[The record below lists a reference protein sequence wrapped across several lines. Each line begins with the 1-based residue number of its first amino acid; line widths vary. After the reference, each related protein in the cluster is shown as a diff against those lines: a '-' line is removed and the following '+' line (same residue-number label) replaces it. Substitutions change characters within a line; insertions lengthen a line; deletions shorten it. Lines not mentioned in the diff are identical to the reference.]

1 MAKIIDIA
9 NFANDA
15 YEVESKLNLPSIDFK
30 KLDVKYDGSNG
41 FQGSA
46 YFNSKTNELVVAYAG
61 TDFTS
66 IKDLKADLGIGLNLA
81 IGQTDNAKDFL
92 SRAFNNVTE
101 NLGVN
106 SNNINVTITGHS
118 LGGYLVQQ
126 VMDNPP
132 INS

>member
-66 IKDLKADLGIGLNLA
+66 SA
-81 IGQTDNAKDFL
+81 TC
-92 SRAFNNVTE
+92 
-101 NLGVN
+101 
-106 SNNINVTITGHS
+106 
-118 LGGYLVQQ
+118 
-126 VMDNPP
+126 
-132 INS
+132 